1 MLSGRCACKA
11 VAYEVSDEFVAA
23 YNCHCSNC
31 RAYTSLA
38 LAIGSRSIS
47 TTNAETACLI
57 ESSNTGAITALVPEK
72 HLDLRRPGIRFRSH
86 PVEKHEGLGKRVRAS
101 SSPSPTTA

>member
-31 RAYTSLA
+31 RALS
-38 LAIGSRSIS
+38 GS
-47 TTNAETACLI
+47 AFLPVGQI
-57 ESSNTGAITALVPEK
+57 EGNKITVTTGAESLLVEG
-72 HLDLRRPGIRFRSH
+72 DAASAQEVRVSGRSVWNAGRRAFAQADAP
-86 PVEKHEGLGKRVRAS
+86 PVRRLEGSVVRD
-101 SSPSPTTA
+101 PR